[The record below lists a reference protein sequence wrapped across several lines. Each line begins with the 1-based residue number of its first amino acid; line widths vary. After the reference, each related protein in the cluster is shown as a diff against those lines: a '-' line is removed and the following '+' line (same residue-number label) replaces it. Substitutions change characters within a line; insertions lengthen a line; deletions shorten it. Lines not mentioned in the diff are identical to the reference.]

1 MKDYRANPN
10 IIIIILDT
18 ARAQSFSCY
27 GYNRETTPN
36 IDRISQ
42 EGILFENAIS
52 PSPWT
57 LPSHASIFTG
67 MYPSRHGCHEKHKFL
82 NRNLPTLPEIL
93 KNIGY
98 RTIGISN
105 NSWISRNFG
114 FERGF
119 DTFIKLWQIIQY
131 ETDLADASAK
141 GKDKYKR
148 AMSLLFKGNPFV
160 NIVNGVYGKYFWR
173 RYDYGARRINRI
185 VKKLLHE
192 ELARSTPPFFIFINY
207 LEPHLIYRAP
217 DPFFSMFLAENVS
230 KKEALSVNQNAWN
243 YMGGIF
249 PMTEADF
256 EVLRALYDAE
266 LFYLDYRI
274 GEVYEFLKETNLLGN
289 TLLIITSDHG
299 ENIGEHN
306 LMDHQYCLYDT
317 LLKVPFIMRLPG
329 VFEDGKRI
337 GNIVQTTDIFPTII
351 ELLSLQDHRLLG
363 GIQGESLLRN
373 GNNRFAVS
381 EYIAPQPPIEEIS
394 RRYPEGNFS
403 KYNSSLTSMRSHEWK
418 LIVSS
423 SGKDELFNV
432 IEDQDETQNLLNVHK
447 SIFKD
452 MRSMIDSWVKEH
464 KEDIEDENTHITA
477 EIKKR
482 LEALG
487 YFT

>member
-1 MKDYRANPN
+1 MKKPN
-10 IIIIILDT
+10 VILIILDT

-42 EGILFENAIS
+42 EGTLFENTIS

-57 LPSHASIFTG
+57 LPAHASIFTG
-67 MYPSRHGCHEKHKFL
+67 MFPSRHGCHEKHKFL
-82 NRNLPTLPEIL
+82 NGNLPTLPEIL

-114 FERGF
+114 LDRGF
-119 DTFIKLWQIIQY
+119 DLFIKLWQIIQY
-131 ETDLADASAK
+131 ETDLSDASAK

-148 AMSLLFKGNPFV
+148 AMGLVMKGNPFV

-173 RYDYGARRINRI
+173 RYDYGARRINKT
-185 VKKLLHE
+185 VKKLLHD
-192 ELARSTPPFFIFINY
+192 ELARSENPFFIFINY
-207 LEPHLIYRAP
+207 LEPHLFYRAP
-217 DPFFSMFLAENVS
+217 EPFFGMFLAENIS
-230 KKEALSVNQNAWN
+230 KKEALSINQDAWG
-243 YMGGIF
+243 YMGEIV
-249 PMTEADF
+249 PMTETDF

-274 GEVYEFLKETNLLGN
+274 GEVYECLKEMALLDN

-306 LMDHQYCLYDT
+306 LMDHQYSLYDT
-317 LLKVPFIMRLPG
+317 LLKVPFIMRFPG
-329 VFEDGKRI
+329 IFEGGKRI
-337 GNIVQTTDIFPTII
+337 GNIVQTTDIVPTIM
-351 ELLSLQDHRLLG
+351 ELLSLKDQRLLG
-363 GIQGESLLRN
+363 EVQGESLLKDKN
-373 GNNRFAVS
+373 KRFAMS
-381 EYIAPQPPIEEIS
+381 EYIAPQPSIEEIS
-394 RRYPEGNFS
+394 KRYPAGNFS
-403 KYNSSLTSMRSHEWK
+403 KYNESLTSMRSLEWK

-423 SGKDELFNV
+423 NGKDELYNIV
-432 IEDQDETQNLLNVHK
+432 EDPNETRN
-447 SIFKD
+447 SIHVQKGIYKD
-452 MRSMIDSWVKEH
+452 MRTKIDSWIKEH
-464 KEDIEDENTHITA
+464 GEDMKDEDTLVST

>member
-1 MKDYRANPN
+1 MNKNNPN
-10 IIIIILDT
+10 IILIILDT

-27 GYNRETTPN
+27 GYKRETTPN
-36 IDRISQ
+36 IDRIAQ
-42 EGILFENAIS
+42 EGVLFENTIS

-93 KNIGY
+93 MNIGY

-105 NSWISRNFG
+105 NSWISKNFG
-114 FERGF
+114 FDNGF

-141 GKDKYKR
+141 GKDKYKK
-148 AMSLLFKGNPFV
+148 AMGLVIKGNPFI
-160 NIVNGVYGKYFWR
+160 NIANGVYGKYFWR

-185 VKKLLHE
+185 VKKLLHD
-192 ELARSTPPFFIFINY
+192 ELTKSRTPFFIFINY

-217 DPFFSMFLAENVS
+217 EPFFGMFLAKTIS
-230 KKEALSVNQNAWN
+230 KKDALSVNQDAWG
-243 YMGGIF
+243 YMGEIA
-249 PMTEADF
+249 PMTKTDF
-256 EVLRALYDAE
+256 EVLKALYDAE

-274 GEVYEFLKETNLLGN
+274 GEVYELLKKADLLDN
-289 TLLIITSDHG
+289 SLLIITSDHG

-317 LLKVPFIMRLPG
+317 LLKVPFIMRFPG
-329 VFEDGKRI
+329 IFEGGKRI
-337 GNIVQTTDIFPTII
+337 GNIVQTTDIVPTMM
-351 ELLSLQDHRLLG
+351 ELLSLQDQRLLRG
-363 GIQGESLLRN
+363 VQGESLLKN
-373 GNNRFAVS
+373 GNKRFAVS
-381 EYIAPQPPIEEIS
+381 EYIAPQPPIEVIS
-394 RRYPEGNFS
+394 KRYPEGNFS
-403 KYNSSLTSMRSHEWK
+403 KYNTTLTSMRSYEWK

-423 SGKDELFNV
+423 DNKDELYN
-432 IEDQDETQNLLNVHK
+432 ILEDPAETKNLWNIHK
-447 SIFKD
+447 DIYID
-452 MRSMIDSWVKEH
+452 MRSKIDFWIRENRKDV
-464 KEDIEDENTHITA
+464 EDEDTHVST